1 MVVSQFSLQANLET
15 VSVRI
20 SQRQPGTAYLEFVC
34 VPFGLWGYVRS
45 ALSVHFFLLRF
56 GSRMMG
62 QKRRALVYGSIVTIV
77 VLHTSQPSTYHRYL
91 PFLVM
96 FFIPS
101 YIKNCQKSTFRH
113 GVWIVINFL
122 VSLCALSLGQ
132 ARRVP
137 MPNAQC
143 NNIWLGWPPNK
154 AEIFI

>member
-1 MVVSQFSLQANLET
+1 MVVSQFSLQARKEAILRK
-15 VSVRI
+15 S
-20 SQRQPGTAYLEFVC
+20 PFEFLNANR
-34 VPFGLWGYVRS
+34 GLLTWS
-45 ALSVHFFLLRF
+45 LSVLRF

-62 QKRRALVYGSIVTIV
+62 QKRRALFYGSIVTIV

-113 GVWIVINFL
+113 GVWFVINFL

-143 NNIWLGWPPNK
+143 PMSIINCQ
-154 AEIFI
+154 